1 MCVSEPFD
9 VAKVA
14 KEILE
19 AVLGQTQKLVELDPL
34 IEHIHEAIAG
44 KKFLLVLDDI
54 WNEDSSKWELLRRP
68 LDGSG
73 VGSRILV
80 TTRNESVARMMEPT
94 V

>member
-1 MCVSEPFD
+1 M
-9 VAKVA
+9 
-14 KEILE
+14 
-19 AVLGQTQKLVELDPL
+19 VELDLL

-68 LDGSG
+68 LDGGG